1 MNISSG
7 KEGTDN
13 PQYDVAVEIDKISPL
28 DTYTYKG

>member
-13 PQYDVAVEIDKISPL
+13 PQYDVAVEIGKISLL
-28 DTYTYKG
+28 DTIKYL